1 MSSHY
6 NKTGKR
12 CIHEKKVWWDE
23 KGFIL
28 KIHFYHLLIFL
39 YTICSIDKGNMATD
53 ETDNVS
59 VVSEELTGT
68 ADNSF
73 DTTAEQETSE
83 NRLEHG
89 NQFERLR
96 NIQVNNQTI
105 FRLYLKG
112 PKK

>member
-1 MSSHY
+1 
-6 NKTGKR
+6 
-12 CIHEKKVWWDE
+12 
-23 KGFIL
+23 
-28 KIHFYHLLIFL
+28 
-39 YTICSIDKGNMATD
+39 MATD

-68 ADNSF
+68 VDNSF